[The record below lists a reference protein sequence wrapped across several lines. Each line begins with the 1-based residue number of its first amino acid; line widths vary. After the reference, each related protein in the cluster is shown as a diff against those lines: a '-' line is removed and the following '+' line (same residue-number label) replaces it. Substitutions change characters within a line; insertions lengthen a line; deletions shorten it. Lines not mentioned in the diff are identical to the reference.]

1 MSVTS
6 VCVFCL
12 DRFLVS
18 GWLIT
23 VRSGGRLRRLPAAW
37 LRLWSLIARMV
48 ARLGGERQTCA
59 DSHLLLMRGR
69 VGLLALLAVLEL
81 CVQVRVDAEGLD
93 SLVVLDFGRALS
105 LI

>member
-1 MSVTS
+1 
-6 VCVFCL
+6 
-12 DRFLVS
+12 
-18 GWLIT
+18 
-23 VRSGGRLRRLPAAW
+23 
-37 LRLWSLIARMV
+37 
-48 ARLGGERQTCA
+48 
-59 DSHLLLMRGR
+59 MRGR